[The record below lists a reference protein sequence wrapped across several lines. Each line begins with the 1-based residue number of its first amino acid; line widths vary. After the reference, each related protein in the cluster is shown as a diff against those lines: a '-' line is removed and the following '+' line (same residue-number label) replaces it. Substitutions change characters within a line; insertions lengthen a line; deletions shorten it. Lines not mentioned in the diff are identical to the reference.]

1 LARGSRQLPLALLI
15 EHMLGLAESEHL
27 RSAFRDYYLIGQPTS
42 ASYLETLSAIDLLR
56 NLTNEF
62 AETQTTL
69 ADFVR
74 YIDLNLSTQ
83 RVVADESWFMSDE
96 RAVQL
101 LTVYKAKGLEF
112 DQVFVVDATESMWS
126 PRTGGR
132 ASPANLQLQAYGEKY
147 DDYIRLLYVAATRAK
162 RAFVATSY
170 FTDERGNEILPT
182 PLLAALPL
190 TRVEQPVEEP
200 IEVLETGL
208 RWPSL
213 ESHDERALLK
223 DRLEQFSL
231 SSTALIDFLNLA
243 EAGPLSFKQRHLLR
257 LPTPRS
263 AVGSYGTAVHA
274 ALETAQR
281 LVNTTQLTVETVLDR
296 FESALEAEHLAP
308 IDFKRFQKRGE
319 DLLPPL
325 LADNSIGLQKGGLAE
340 QRISDIIVG
349 TAKINGKLDRIDR
362 TDEGLLISDYKT
374 GKALH
379 SLDTKDRAKAVKAWR
394 HQTQLLFYSLLVQHD
409 NRFKPK
415 SGLRAQML
423 YVEAEEA
430 KRVALCYT
438 PTADELERLTRLIQA
453 IWQHVQALDFPNVS
467 KYPADIDGIKRF
479 EADLIDGNL

>member
-1 LARGSRQLPLALLI
+1 
-15 EHMLGLAESEHL
+15 
-27 RSAFRDYYLIGQPTS
+27 
-42 ASYLETLSAIDLLR
+42 
-56 NLTNEF
+56 
-62 AETQTTL
+62 
-69 ADFVR
+69 
-74 YIDLNLSTQ
+74 
-83 RVVADESWFMSDE
+83 
-96 RAVQL
+96 
-101 LTVYKAKGLEF
+101 
-112 DQVFVVDATESMWS
+112 
-126 PRTGGR
+126 
-132 ASPANLQLQAYGEKY
+132 
-147 DDYIRLLYVAATRAK
+147 
-162 RAFVATSY
+162 
-170 FTDERGNEILPT
+170 
-182 PLLAALPL
+182 
-190 TRVEQPVEEP
+190 
-200 IEVLETGL
+200 VLETGL